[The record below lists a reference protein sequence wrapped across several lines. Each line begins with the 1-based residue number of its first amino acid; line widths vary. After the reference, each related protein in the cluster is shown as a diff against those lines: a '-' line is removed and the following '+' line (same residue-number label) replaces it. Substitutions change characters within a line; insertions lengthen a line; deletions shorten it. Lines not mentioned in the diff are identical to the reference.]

1 MRRSRSRTSATSVAS
16 VAVGSALACAA
27 GVAAAQSVALSG
39 SLGDKALLVIDGQP
53 RMLSVGASAGDVR
66 LLSVGSGDAVVE
78 VKGQRLVLAL
88 GASPVSVGSSAPA
101 AGAGA
106 RIVMTADSAGHFFTG
121 GTING
126 KSVRFLVDTGATTV
140 GIGQG
145 EAERLGLDYKKGAPS
160 LSGTAAGV
168 VPVYHVSLGA
178 VRIGDVQ
185 VYDVDATVLPSQM
198 PFILLGNSF
207 LNRFQMKR
215 ENDKLTLDK
224 RF

>member
-1 MRRSRSRTSATSVAS
+1 MRRSRSATSASSLARI
-16 VAVGSALACAA
+16 AVVGLACAA
-27 GVAAAQSVALSG
+27 GIAGAQSVAFSG
-39 SLGDKALLVIDGQP
+39 SLGDKALLVIDGRP
-53 RMLSVGASAGDVR
+53 RMLAVGGSEGDVR
-66 LLSVGSGDAVVE
+66 LVSMGNGNAVVE
-78 VKGQRLVLAL
+78 VKGQRVALAL

-126 KSVRFLVDTGATTV
+126 RSVRFLVDTGATMV

-145 EAERLGLDYKKGAPS
+145 EAERLGLDYKHGAPL
-160 LSGTAAGV
+160 LSGTAAGTV
-168 VPVYHVSLGA
+168 TVYHVSLGA

-185 VYDVDATVLPSQM
+185 LYDVDATVLPSQM

-224 RF
+224 RY

>member
-1 MRRSRSRTSATSVAS
+1 M
-16 VAVGSALACAA
+16 
-27 GVAAAQSVALSG
+27 
-39 SLGDKALLVIDGQP
+39 IDGQP
-53 RMLSVGASAGDVR
+53 RTLAVGAAAGDVR
-66 LLSVGSGDAVVE
+66 LVSVGNGSAVVE

-101 AGAGA
+101 AGAGM
-106 RIVMTADSAGHFFTG
+106 RIVLTADSAGHFFTG

-145 EAERLGLDYKKGAPS
+145 EAERLGLDYRKGAPS
-160 LSGTAAGV
+160 YSGTAAGV

-178 VRIGDVQ
+178 VRVGDVQ
-185 VYDVDATVLPSQM
+185 LYDVDATVLPSQM

-224 RF
+224 RY

>member
-1 MRRSRSRTSATSVAS
+1 MRRSRSRTSASRGAR
-16 VAVGSALACAA
+16 ALAALLAGAA
-27 GVAAAQSVALSG
+27 GAAAAQSVALSG
-39 SLGDKALLVIDGQP
+39 SLGDKALLVIDGRP
-53 RMLSVGASAGDVR
+53 RTLAVGTTDGDVR
-66 LLSVGSGDAVVE
+66 LVSVGSGTAVVE
-78 VKGQRLVLAL
+78 VKGQRLTLAL

-106 RIVMTADSAGHFFTG
+106 RIVMTADAAGHFFTG

-126 KSVRFLVDTGATTV
+126 KSVRFLVDTGATMV
-140 GIGQG
+140 GISQS
-145 EAERLGLDYKKGAPS
+145 EAERLGLDYKKGAP
-160 LSGTAAGV
+160 LMSGTAAGV
-168 VPVYHVSLGA
+168 VTVYHVSLAA

-185 VYDVDATVLPSQM
+185 LYDVDATVLPSQM

-224 RF
+224 RY

>member
-1 MRRSRSRTSATSVAS
+1 
-16 VAVGSALACAA
+16 
-27 GVAAAQSVALSG
+27 
-39 SLGDKALLVIDGQP
+39 
-53 RMLSVGASAGDVR
+53 
-66 LLSVGSGDAVVE
+66 
-78 VKGQRLVLAL
+78 
-88 GASPVSVGSSAPA
+88 
-101 AGAGA
+101 
-106 RIVMTADSAGHFFTG
+106 MTADSAGHFFSG
-121 GTING
+121 GSING

-145 EAERLGLDYKKGAPS
+145 EAERLGLDYKKGAQS
-160 LSGTAAGV
+160 LSGTAAGI
-168 VPVYHVSLGA
+168 VPVYRVSLGA

-185 VYDVDATVLPSQM
+185 LYDVEATVLPSQM